1 MSLFSFRKGEILR
14 KKKLI
19 DRLFNEGASFFIYP
33 LKTFWLNVPPDSA
46 TPAQV
51 LFSVSKKSFPL
62 ASDRN
67 RIKRQLREAYRQNKH
82 HLYDHLEKQHQHC
95 ILAVIYAANAH
106 LPSDDLEIKIKA
118 VMKRL
123 FLELNKKLNN
133 PPLSLSVDK
142 TELI

>member
-1 MSLFSFRKGEILR
+1 
-14 KKKLI
+14 
-19 DRLFNEGASFFIYP
+19 

-46 TPAQV
+46 TPAQI

-95 ILAVIYAANAH
+95 ILAVIYAANVP

-123 FLELNKKLNN
+123 ILELDKKLNN
-133 PPLSLSVDK
+133 PPLSLSLDK
-142 TELI
+142 TDLL